1 MVCRAVGIPHAIP
14 AAPLNLKPAN
24 AATGIDD
31 MMLDAAEQ
39 WPWTKEDLPQVAAW
53 LAENETG
60 IDRIVAATNLPQYW
74 LPSPGLLD
82 GKPGMLV
89 PAPVFYCVLPRRP
102 DDKARFRLPVSRVLL
117 WRALWHAGEGRP
129 AAAWRDVTAIR
140 RFARMLAR
148 PALSD
153 IVNHGLF
160 SESVLSVDHV
170 ADHAT
175 RHLLAMPDL
184 PVELLATIRRDLE
197 RLGPPVSLFA
207 DVHFCRLREVDL
219 AVSLA
224 RRAPGGRRG
233 RADLLASVNGFI
245 VSPRHFSGDL
255 PLLTSLDWN
264 IILRRLNG
272 HFDDME
278 SALGQPTHKTRVA
291 ALNKVA
297 VALEERVWGRERSTW
312 NAVGDGFLQVCSRWH
327 RSDRLADRL
336 LDEEGSP
343 DICIFLS
350 TDVRLA
356 LTKTAAALV
365 AWRADR
371 GPGAPPYP
379 ERLDDLVPNYLAA
392 VPLDPFAD
400 EPFIYERRGDGY
412 LLASVGADGVY
423 DGGDD
428 VDGWIRGGEWQAVQV
443 QPGDKHDLVV
453 RMPFPPRRG
462 TGP

>member
-1 MVCRAVGIPHAIP
+1 M
-14 AAPLNLKPAN
+14 
-24 AATGIDD
+24 
-31 MMLDAAEQ
+31 
-39 WPWTKEDLPQVAAW
+39 
-53 LAENETG
+53 
-60 IDRIVAATNLPQYW
+60 
-74 LPSPGLLD
+74 
-82 GKPGMLV
+82 
-89 PAPVFYCVLPRRP
+89 
-102 DDKARFRLPVSRVLL
+102 
-117 WRALWHAGEGRP
+117 
-129 AAAWRDVTAIR
+129 
-140 RFARMLAR
+140 
-148 PALSD
+148 
-153 IVNHGLF
+153 
-160 SESVLSVDHV
+160 
-170 ADHAT
+170 
-175 RHLLAMPDL
+175 
-184 PVELLATIRRDLE
+184 
-197 RLGPPVSLFA
+197 RLGGEFLM
-207 DVHFCRLREVDL
+207 E
-219 AVSLA
+219 
-224 RRAPGGRRG
+224 
-233 RADLLASVNGFI
+233 
-245 VSPRHFSGDL
+245 SGDL
-255 PLLTSLDWN
+255 ALLTSLDWN
-264 IILRRLNG
+264 LVLERVND
-272 HFDDME
+272 HFDDLE
-278 SALGQPTHKTRVA
+278 SALGQPTHATRQA
-291 ALNKVA
+291 ALESLA
-297 VALEERVWGRERSTW
+297 RALRERAAARERSAW

-336 LDEEGSP
+336 LEEEGSP